1 MGLSFY
7 TFDIVYL
14 LSVFTII
21 GQCIAVIVFALFL
34 QTIMRRAPYGRL
46 LVWVRNHSILLML
59 IVAVT
64 AVSGSLFFSE
74 IAQWTPC
81 KDCWLQRIVMYPQV
95 VLLAIALW
103 KKDQKIAIYILALC
117 LIGIGLSTDHYLDQL
132 EAHLYPIADKEG
144 VNILLKPCD
153 ATGVSCAA
161 TQIDFYFGYITIP
174 MMALTGFVLNALG
187 SLLLLFPRASK
198 NR

>member
-1 MGLSFY
+1 MSLSFY

-14 LSVFTII
+14 LSVLTII
-21 GQCIAVIVFALFL
+21 GQCIAVIVSVLFL
-34 QTIMRRAPYGRL
+34 QTIIRRTPYGRL
-46 LVWVRNHSILLML
+46 LGWIRNHSIPLML
-59 IVAVT
+59 TVALT
-64 AVSGSLFFSE
+64 ATLGSLFFSE
-74 IAQWTPC
+74 IAEWTPC

-103 KKDQKIAIYILALC
+103 KKDQKIAIYILALS
-117 LIGIGLSTDHYLDQL
+117 LIGIGLATDHYIDQL

-174 MMALTGFVLNALG
+174 MMALAGFMLNALG
-187 SLLLLFPRASK
+187 SLLLLVTPPSK
-198 NR
+198 KA